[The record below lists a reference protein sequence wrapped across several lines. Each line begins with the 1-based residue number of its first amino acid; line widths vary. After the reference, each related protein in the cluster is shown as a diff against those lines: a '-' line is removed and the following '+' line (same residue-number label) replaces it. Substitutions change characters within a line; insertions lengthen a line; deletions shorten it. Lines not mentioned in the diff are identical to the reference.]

1 MKVLVKIAS
10 NGAPPN
16 YQDGDIVAMFKDGH
30 EFTHTE
36 KVGFLILQC
45 EEPIGSMSEKVSPVL
60 GGQDGKK
67 ILLRRRWFVPYWSM
81 FPDDLVEIRNFE
93 YEFDATQTVYSLNE
107 ISVDKEV
114 VGLLE
119 DII

>member
-45 EEPIGSMSEKVSPVL
+45 EEPIGSMSENRLAVFSAANAKAST
-60 GGQDGKK
+60 
-67 ILLRRRWFVPYWSM
+67 S
-81 FPDDLVEIRNFE
+81 
-93 YEFDATQTVYSLNE
+93 
-107 ISVDKEV
+107 
-114 VGLLE
+114 
-119 DII
+119 